1 MKTIGPASLA
11 KGFFAASCLLL
22 ALASAAFAQTGRSVP
37 VVTIPAT
44 DNHGTWT
51 GDPAVF
57 TVFRSGTPAPALN
70 VYCCIGGTATN
81 GVDYQTI
88 GSFVSLPAGIMS
100 NTIVI
105 NPVHLGQT
113 DTRTVT
119 VDLCPSPT
127 LNPVNYSIGSPSGAI
142 VFITPPGVSNL
153 PPVVGIVNPTNG
165 AVFYAPV
172 NISLIAKAGDPDGQV
187 TNVEFFA

>member
-11 KGFFAASCLLL
+11 KGFFATSCLLL
-22 ALASAAFAQTGRSVP
+22 ALASGASAQTGSLVP
-37 VVTIPAT
+37 VVTIQPI
-44 DNHGTWT
+44 DNHGSWA

-57 TVFRSGTPAPALN
+57 TVFRSGDPAPALN

-81 GVDYQTI
+81 GVDYQGI
-88 GSFVSLPAGIMS
+88 GSFVSLPAGVVS

-105 NPVHLGQT
+105 NPINLGQT

-127 LNPVNYSIGSPSGAI
+127 LNPVNYSIGSPRGAGVFFTPAARRSSGE
-142 VFITPPGVSNL
+142 
-153 PPVVGIVNPTNG
+153 
-165 AVFYAPV
+165 
-172 NISLIAKAGDPDGQV
+172 D
-187 TNVEFFA
+187 